1 MQRRSLPTSL
11 SGRDLA
17 CMARTGSGKTLAFVL
32 PVLENLLQVRAE
44 SPGPGPGRGGG
55 IRAVILSP
63 TRELAL

>member
-44 SPGPGPGRGGG
+44 SPGPGPGRG
-55 IRAVILSP
+55 IRAVILCP